1 VRMTNTL
8 SMMSGL
14 KEGETL
20 AVWTTLPLWE
30 GQTVEDGLGRG
41 TPLSA
46 NDASPVSPAYP
57 SPKFASQ
64 ISTLPQGEGGLNG
77 EASESGSDAVPA
89 TVDRAQSRLEKN
101 RRKV

>member
-1 VRMTNTL
+1 MTNTL

-41 TPLSA
+41 TPL
-46 NDASPVSPAYP
+46 
-57 SPKFASQ
+57 
-64 ISTLPQGEGGLNG
+64 
-77 EASESGSDAVPA
+77 
-89 TVDRAQSRLEKN
+89 
-101 RRKV
+101 